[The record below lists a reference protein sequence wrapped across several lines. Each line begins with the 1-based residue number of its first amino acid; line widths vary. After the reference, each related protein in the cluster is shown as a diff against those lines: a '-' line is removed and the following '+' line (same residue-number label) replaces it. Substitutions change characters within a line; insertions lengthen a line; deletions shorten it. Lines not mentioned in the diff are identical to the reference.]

1 MDSRPKTNDQLQATT
16 YHQPASQGFSL
27 LETMRLEEGTVVRL
41 DRHMARLAGSA
52 HRFGFTCEEARIR
65 SAIAATAQA
74 HPSGQWRVRLL
85 VARDGEP
92 TIECTPYTA
101 DGRTWRVAFAATAV
115 DSWDPFLANK
125 TTHREIYDAARR
137 ARPDVDDVLLSNER
151 GEITEATIANVVA
164 EIDGVRYTP
173 PLACGLLGGV
183 FRGELVASGDVHERV
198 LTRADITNASHLW
211 LINSLREWIKASVV

>member
-1 MDSRPKTNDQLQATT
+1 M
-16 YHQPASQGFSL
+16 HFSL

-52 HRFGFTCEEARIR
+52 HRFGFICDEARIR
-65 SAIAATAQA
+65 SAIAAIAQA
-74 HPSGQWRVRLL
+74 RPSGQWRVRLL

-92 TIECTPYTA
+92 TIECTPYTV
-101 DGRTWRVAFAATAV
+101 DGRTWRVAFASTAV
-115 DSWDPFLANK
+115 DSRDPFLANK
-125 TTHREIYDAARR
+125 TTQREVYDEARR

-183 FRGELVASGDVHERV
+183 FRGELVASGDIHERV
-198 LTRADITNASHLW
+198 LTRADITTASHLW
-211 LINSLREWIKASVV
+211 LINSLREWIEARVV